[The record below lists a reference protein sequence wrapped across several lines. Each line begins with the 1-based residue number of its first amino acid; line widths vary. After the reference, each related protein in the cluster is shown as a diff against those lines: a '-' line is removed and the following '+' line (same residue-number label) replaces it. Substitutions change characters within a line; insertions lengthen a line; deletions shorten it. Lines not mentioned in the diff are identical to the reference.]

1 MTYVVCLVLIG
12 GLNLCNPRFRGY
24 LKHFFMTFGERITL
38 IRKQLKWS
46 QEDLAK
52 KVGTSAPIIGR
63 YERDEIKPS
72 IEVAAKMAELLN
84 VSLDYLVGKT
94 DVLLDNKVMNR
105 ITEIQKLSPDEQ
117 KTVFSLLDAF
127 LRDTK
132 TRKAYAS

>member
-1 MTYVVCLVLIG
+1 
-12 GLNLCNPRFRGY
+12 
-24 LKHFFMTFGERITL
+24 MTFGERIAL

-94 DVLLDNKVMNR
+94 DVLLDNKIMNR
-105 ITEIQKLSPDEQ
+105 ITEIQRLSPDEQ

>member
-1 MTYVVCLVLIG
+1 
-12 GLNLCNPRFRGY
+12 
-24 LKHFFMTFGERITL
+24 MTFGERITL

-63 YERDEIKPS
+63 YKRDEIKPS

-94 DVLLDNKVMNR
+94 DVLPDNKIMNR

>member
-1 MTYVVCLVLIG
+1 
-12 GLNLCNPRFRGY
+12 
-24 LKHFFMTFGERITL
+24 MTFGERITL

-94 DVLLDNKVMNR
+94 DVLLDHKIMNR

>member
-1 MTYVVCLVLIG
+1 
-12 GLNLCNPRFRGY
+12 
-24 LKHFFMTFGERITL
+24 MTFGERITL

-72 IEVAAKMAELLN
+72 VEVAAKMAELLN

-94 DVLLDNKVMNR
+94 DMLLDSKVMNR